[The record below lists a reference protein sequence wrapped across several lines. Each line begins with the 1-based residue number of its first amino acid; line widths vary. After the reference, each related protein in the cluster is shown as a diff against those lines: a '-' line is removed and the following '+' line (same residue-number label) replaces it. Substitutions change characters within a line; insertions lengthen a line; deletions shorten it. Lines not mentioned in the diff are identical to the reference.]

1 MTPGAAGGDST
12 VEDVLLETADKMAK
26 AVTHTQSDFSSVR
39 TGRATPALVEK
50 LKVDYYGAEVQLQ
63 QLAGFNVPEPRVLVV
78 APYDKSSMKAIEKA
92 IQNSDLG
99 ITPSNDGQVIRLV
112 FPQLTTDR
120 RKELV
125 KVVKHKA
132 EEGRIAIR
140 NLRRAARHELEAFEK
155 EGEISVDELDRAEK
169 ELEKLTHEYV
179 AEIDRML
186 GRKEQELLEV

>member
-1 MTPGAAGGDST
+1 M

-26 AVTHTQSDFSSVR
+26 AVGHTQSDFGSVR

-50 LKVDYYGAEVQLQ
+50 LKVDYYGAEVPLQ

-78 APYDKSSMKAIEKA
+78 SPYDKSSIKAIEKA
-92 IQNSDLG
+92 LQHSDLG

-132 EEGRIAIR
+132 EEGRVAVR
-140 NLRRAARHELEAFEK
+140 NLRRAARHDLEAFEK
-155 EGEISVDELDRAEK
+155 DGDISVDELDRAEK

>member
-1 MTPGAAGGDST
+1 MI
-12 VEDVLLETADKMAK
+12 EEVLLEAAEKMGK
-26 AVTHTQSDFSSVR
+26 AVSHTQADFSTVR

-50 LKVDYYGAEVQLQ
+50 LRVDYYGTEVPLQ
-63 QLAGFNVPEPRVLVV
+63 QLAGFNVPEPRMLVV
-78 APYDKSSMKAIEKA
+78 SPYDKTSLKAIEKA
-92 IQNSDLG
+92 IMHSDLG

-140 NLRRAARHELEAFEK
+140 NLRRAARHDLEAFEK
-155 EGEISVDELDRAEK
+155 DGDISVDELDRAEK
-169 ELEKLTHEYV
+169 ELEKLTHEYI
-179 AEIDRML
+179 AEIDRVL